1 MITFEFQNLVLEKI
15 KKHKLS
21 FISVAY
27 WFLLLYIVSALVL
40 WYFEL
45 EKQAKQMYIFR
56 FEQLKKDDSLFQQKL
71 IALNDALA
79 RKSWQYAGEGITF
92 LVLILVGA
100 AYIYRVI
107 RRQIKMADQ
116 QQNFMMAITHE
127 LKTPIAVSRL
137 NLETLQKRKLQ
148 PEQQQKL
155 IGNTLLETERLN
167 TLTSNILVTA
177 QLDSGKYILAKD
189 TIDLSE
195 TIEDCVQNFSNREIN
210 RKFLSDIESGV
221 FVKGELLLLQ
231 MLINNLLDNALK
243 YSPPDNDIEINLYKK
258 NKYAILEIADT
269 GMGVEDIDKK
279 KIFEKFYRVGN
290 ESVRK
295 TKGTGLGLFLCKKI
309 VKDHR
314 GTIELKDNQ
323 PKGSIFT
330 VKMPV
335 VN

>member
-1 MITFEFQNLVLEKI
+1 MEKI
-15 KKHKLS
+15 KKHKFSFLS
-21 FISVAY
+21 IAY

-45 EKQAKQMYIFR
+45 KKQAEQMYVFR
-56 FEQLKKDDSLFQQKL
+56 YELLKKDDPLFNQEVY
-71 IALNDALA
+71 ALNDALH
-79 RKSWQYAGEGITF
+79 RKSWQYAGEGIMF
-92 LVLILVGA
+92 FVLIMVGA
-100 AYIYRVI
+100 AYVYRVI
-107 RRQIKMADQ
+107 RRQIKTADQ

-155 IGNTLLETERLN
+155 INNTLFETERLN
-167 TLTSNILVTA
+167 VLTSNILITA
-177 QLDSGKYILAKD
+177 QLEGGKYELAQEN
-189 TIDLSE
+189 INLSE
-195 TIEDCVQNFSNREIN
+195 LAEDCLQHVCDRELN
-210 RKFLSDIESGV
+210 RKFYNNIEENIW
-221 FVKGELLLLQ
+221 VKGEYLLLQ
-231 MLINNLLDNALK
+231 LLINNLIDNALK
-243 YSPPDNDIEINLYKK
+243 YSPAKSPIKITLYEK
-258 NKYAILEIADT
+258 NKNAVLEIADE
-269 GMGVEDIDKK
+269 GLGIDNLDKK

-314 GTIELKDNQ
+314 GSIEVKDNQ

-330 VKMPV
+330 IKMPSV
-335 VN
+335 A

>member
-1 MITFEFQNLVLEKI
+1 MEKI
-15 KKHKLS
+15 KKHKLY
-21 FISVAY
+21 FISFAY

-45 EKQAKQMYIFR
+45 EKQAKQMYGFR
-56 FEQLKKDDSLFQQKL
+56 LEQLKKDDPLFQQKL
-71 IALNDALA
+71 AALNDAME

-92 LVLILVGA
+92 FVLIMVGA

-107 RRQIKMADQ
+107 RRQIKTADQ

-137 NLETLQKRKLQ
+137 NLETLQKRRLQ

-167 TLTSNILVTA
+167 TLVNNILVSA
-177 QLDSGKYILAKD
+177 QLEGGKYVLAED
-189 TIDLSE
+189 MIDLSGL
-195 TIEDCVQNFSNREIN
+195 TEDCAQNFSSRELNRD
-210 RKFLSDIESGV
+210 FFSDIETGV
-221 FVKGELLLLQ
+221 RVKGELLLLQ
-231 MLINNLLDNALK
+231 MLINNLIDNALK
-243 YSPPDNDIEINLYKK
+243 YSPADSHVEINLYKR
-258 NKYAILEIADT
+258 NKYAVLEVADN
-269 GMGVEDIDKK
+269 GPGIDNIDKK
-279 KIFEKFYRVGN
+279 KVFDKFYRVGN
-290 ESVRK
+290 EFVRK

-314 GTIELKDNQ
+314 GAIEVRDNE

-330 VKMPV
+330 VKIPLE
-335 VN
+335 N